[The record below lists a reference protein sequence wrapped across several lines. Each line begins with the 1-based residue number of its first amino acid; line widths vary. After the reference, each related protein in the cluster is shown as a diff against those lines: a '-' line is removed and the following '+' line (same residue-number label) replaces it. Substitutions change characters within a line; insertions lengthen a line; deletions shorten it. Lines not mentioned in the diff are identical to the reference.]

1 MGHLLTAVLWC
12 KELADVDIDPSED
25 GGITEDM
32 EQGLPDLLLNQ
43 SSN

>member
-1 MGHLLTAVLWC
+1 MVHLLTAVLWC
-12 KELADVDIDPSED
+12 EELADVDIDPSGD
-25 GGITEDM
+25 GGITEDI

>member
-12 KELADVDIDPSED
+12 EQLADVDIGPSGD
-25 GGITEDM
+25 GGITEDT
-32 EQGLPDLLLNQ
+32 EQDPPDLLLNQ